1 MAIGMIFDGPGVTQA
16 QYDQVR
22 NEAAPGNRP
31 PAGLLYHAAGPIP
44 NGWRV
49 IEVWESQEAFDRF
62 FQDRLGAAL
71 QRANINV
78 QPQSFE
84 VVNTMQP

>member
-1 MAIGMIFDGPGVTQA
+1 MAIGLLFDGSGVTQA
-16 QYDQVR
+16 QYEQVLH
-22 NEAAPGNRP
+22 EVAPGNRP
-31 PAGLLYHAAGPIP
+31 AAGMLYHAAGPIP

-49 IEVWESQEAFDRF
+49 IEIWESQEAADRF
-62 FQDRLGAAL
+62 FRDKLGTAL

-84 VVNTMQP
+84 VINTMQP

>member
-1 MAIGMIFDGPGVTQA
+1 MAIGLIFDGAGVTQA
-16 QYDQVR
+16 KYEQVR
-22 NEAAPGNRP
+22 DEVAPGNRLP
-31 PAGLLYHAAGPIP
+31 SGMLYHAAGPIP

-49 IEVWESQEAFDRF
+49 IEIWESQEAADRF
-62 FQDRLGAAL
+62 FQDKLGAAL

-78 QPQSFE
+78 QLQHFE